1 MNSKKSKLIVKS
13 LILALSVVCF
23 LVVNTS
29 NVDNTTNS
37 NVPNLTNVESSPEL
51 PIKDSRM
58 PDLKLVKNALILIG
72 KFLPAK

>member
-37 NVPNLTNVESSPEL
+37 NVPNLTNVESPEL

>member
-29 NVDNTTNS
+29 DVENTTKS
-37 NVPNLTNVESSPEL
+37 NAPNLTNVESPEL
-51 PIKDSRM
+51 PLKDSQM
-58 PDLKLVKNALILIG
+58 PDLKLVKNVLILIG

>member
-13 LILALSVVCF
+13 LILAFSIVCF
-23 LVVNTS
+23 LVVNMS
-29 NVDNTTNS
+29 NVDNTTKS
-37 NVPNLTNVESSPEL
+37 NAPNLTNVESPEL

-58 PDLKLVKNALILIG
+58 PDLKLVKNVFILIG

>member
-13 LILALSVVCF
+13 IILAFSVVCF

-29 NVDNTTNS
+29 DVESATKS
-37 NVPNLTNVESSPEL
+37 NAPNLTNVESPDL
-51 PIKDSRM
+51 PLKDSRM
-58 PDLKLVKNALILIG
+58 PDLKLVKNVLILIG